1 MNIILLEKIKKL
13 GNIGEEVTVKSG
25 YARNFL
31 VPNNKALYATPEN
44 RKYFEDKKTEINTQN
59 ENLIRDA
66 KEKLKK
72 LSGQEVILI
81 RAASDTGQLFGSV
94 STKDIV
100 NYLAK
105 KNISILKSE
114 IDLNKSVKTLTYEK
128 VTVNLHPE
136 VSCEIILNVAR
147 SSEEASKQKQI
158 GQAVTSNSDKE
169 DVKKE
174 ANEELPE
181 KNEPSTEKQKKIG
194 KDVTSIS
201 DKEDAKKEVKEELPE
216 KNEPSTEKQKK
227 NGKDITSNSDKDD
240 VKKEVNE
247 ELSEQDGPTTDK

>member
-13 GNIGEEVTVKSG
+13 GNIGDEVSVKSG

-44 RKYFEDKKTEINTQN
+44 RKYFEEKKTEINSQN
-59 ENLIRDA
+59 ENLIKDA
-66 KEKLKK
+66 GEKLKK
-72 LSGQEVILI
+72 LAGQEVILL

-100 NYLAK
+100 NSLNE
-105 KNISILKSE
+105 KNISISKNQ
-114 IDLNKSVKTLTYEK
+114 IDLNKSIKNLTYEK

-158 GQAVTSNSDKE
+158 GKAVTSNAENE
-169 DVKKE
+169 DI
-174 ANEELPE
+174 
-181 KNEPSTEKQKKIG
+181 KQ
-194 KDVTSIS
+194 
-201 DKEDAKKEVKEELPE
+201 EV
-216 KNEPSTEKQKK
+216 
-227 NGKDITSNSDKDD
+227 I
-240 VKKEVNE
+240 E
-247 ELSEQDGPTTDK
+247 ELSEQNEPKTDEKKVKLSQTDDLNIEEVEIEETKKLSEQNEPKKQL